1 MRKLHRGLVSVLALL
16 PMAAQA
22 ADFEEIVVTAQKREQ
37 RLIDVP
43 MSVAAISG
51 EELLLRGVTNIQDL
65 SFAVPGLTMREDGPG
80 SYTIFMRGLA
90 NASGSE
96 ALVGVYMDDAPLSLD
111 GFNQLDFRPF
121 DLERVEVL
129 KGPQGTLYGQGSV
142 AGAVRYITRRADPTR
157 FEGRVEAEGYLVE
170 EGEWGQKINA
180 MVNAPIVEDKLAIRL
195 AGGLENGGG
204 WIDQPE
210 AGIKDGNGQDLQW
223 MRGKILW
230 NITENFQAEGTV
242 QIFRSNTFLGLGYEQ
257 PDRTNFIPEE
267 LDSSRLTIPKDFEY
281 DLYNLNLTYD
291 FGFAQLLSST
301 TYIDHRHAYPFTYI
315 GGMETFYVGQ
325 ASSVDAR
332 HVDANQFTQEV
343 RLTSSGEGRLHWTVG
358 GFYRDYENDFYS
370 IYDVYYVDVTGPVI
384 LRDLLYIDDN
394 TSESFSVFADMS
406 YDITDRLT
414 VGAGV
419 RYFED
424 KKTNWDGFLFE
435 EDKFDSIDPRFYISY
450 GVTESVNIYG
460 SIAKGFRSGG
470 LNRGA
475 LPNYDPEKV
484 YSYEIGAKGSLI
496 PRVLDFELAAYYTEY
511 KDMARRNLEIISGT
525 AQSLVTN
532 TGKVEVKGLEAG
544 VTWYPTEALAFNAT
558 GAYIDSEVVEV
569 LATDAVNIPG
579 DPTDYVPEFSFTL
592 GANYAFAW
600 QADVPGFL
608 RIDYTYRD
616 AVSYIDRS
624 SFPAQFLPQWSDKLS
639 LLNARVG
646 AQWNN
651 INLEAYVL
659 NLTDEN
665 KSVDPYQ
672 AWENANRT
680 RPRTFGV
687 KVGFDF

>member
-1 MRKLHRGLVSVLALL
+1 
-16 PMAAQA
+16 
-22 ADFEEIVVTAQKREQ
+22 
-37 RLIDVP
+37 
-43 MSVAAISG
+43 
-51 EELLLRGVTNIQDL
+51 
-65 SFAVPGLTMREDGPG
+65 
-80 SYTIFMRGLA
+80 
-90 NASGSE
+90 
-96 ALVGVYMDDAPLSLD
+96 
-111 GFNQLDFRPF
+111 
-121 DLERVEVL
+121 
-129 KGPQGTLYGQGSV
+129 

-223 MRGKILW
+223 MRGKIVW
-230 NITENFQAEGTV
+230 NITEYFQAEGTV

-281 DLYNLNLTYD
+281 VLYNLNLTYD

-450 GVTESVNIYG
+450 GVTE
-460 SIAKGFRSGG
+460 
-470 LNRGA
+470 
-475 LPNYDPEKV
+475 
-484 YSYEIGAKGSLI
+484 
-496 PRVLDFELAAYYTEY
+496 
-511 KDMARRNLEIISGT
+511 
-525 AQSLVTN
+525 
-532 TGKVEVKGLEAG
+532 
-544 VTWYPTEALAFNAT
+544 
-558 GAYIDSEVVEV
+558 
-569 LATDAVNIPG
+569 
-579 DPTDYVPEFSFTL
+579 
-592 GANYAFAW
+592 
-600 QADVPGFL
+600 
-608 RIDYTYRD
+608 
-616 AVSYIDRS
+616 
-624 SFPAQFLPQWSDKLS
+624 
-639 LLNARVG
+639 
-646 AQWNN
+646 
-651 INLEAYVL
+651 
-659 NLTDEN
+659 
-665 KSVDPYQ
+665 
-672 AWENANRT
+672 
-680 RPRTFGV
+680 
-687 KVGFDF
+687 